1 MQKTLLG
8 TSLWYAG
15 TILFF
20 AFLLAP
26 LVVLVAVSF
35 NPTAMVFPPQGFTL
49 KWYGTILD
57 KPDFLYAAWASTILG
72 IITAVVSTGLGVLAA
87 IGLQRYNG
95 LLKGAVSSLLMSPLF
110 IPAVIV
116 ALALFQLIF
125 MMGIV
130 NNVWTLV
137 AAHVVVTIP
146 YPIRNVMAQMEGFDV
161 RLEEAALTVGATP
174 RQALWRVT
182 LPLLKASIIPSLIIV
197 FVLSWNNYTVS
208 VFLANK
214 DWTTLP
220 LQLRAYL
227 QYEYEPFVAAMSTIL
242 ILLSIVLLVIVDR
255 TVGLGSVR
263 KRPS

>member
-8 TSLWYAG
+8 TTLWYVG
-15 TILFF
+15 TVLFY

-26 LVVLVAVSF
+26 LAILIAVSF

-49 KWYGTILD
+49 KWYATILE
-57 KPDFLYAAWASTILG
+57 KPDFLHAAWASTLLG
-72 IITAVVSTGLGVLAA
+72 IMTAAISTGFGVLAA
-87 IGLQRYNG
+87 IGWQRYSG
-95 LLKGAVSSLLMSPLF
+95 LLKAPISSLLMSPLF

-116 ALALFQLIF
+116 ALALFQILF
-125 MMGIV
+125 MLGIV
-130 NNVWTLV
+130 NNIWTLV

-161 RLEEAALTVGATP
+161 RLEEAALSVGATP

-182 LPLLKASIIPSLIIV
+182 LPLLKASIIPSLIIT

-242 ILLSIVLLVIVDR
+242 IVASVILLVVVDR
-255 TVGLGSVR
+255 TVGLGGV
-263 KRPS
+263 KKNN

>member
-8 TSLWYAG
+8 NVLWCVGA
-15 TILFF
+15 ILFF
-20 AFLLAP
+20 GFLLAP
-26 LVVLVAVSF
+26 LVILIAVSF

-49 KWYGTILD
+49 KWYGTILQ
-57 KPDFLYAAWASTILG
+57 KPDFLAAAWASTALAVM
-72 IITAVVSTGLGVLAA
+72 TALLSTGLGVLAA
-87 IGLQRYNG
+87 IGLQRHR
-95 LLKGAVSSLLMSPLF
+95 GASRALVSTLLMSPLF

-116 ALALFQLIF
+116 ALALFQIIF
-125 MMGIV
+125 TMGIV
-130 NNVWTLV
+130 NNVWTLL

-146 YPIRNVMAQMEGFDV
+146 YPVRNVLAQIEGFDV
-161 RLEEAALTVGATP
+161 RLEEAALSVGATP

-242 ILLSIVLLVIVDR
+242 IVASIVLLVIVDR
-255 TVGLGSVR
+255 TVGLGTVR
-263 KRPS
+263 KRN

>member
-8 TSLWYAG
+8 TGLWYVGA
-15 TILFF
+15 ILFF
-20 AFLLAP
+20 GFLLAP
-26 LVVLVAVSF
+26 LVILVAVSF

-49 KWYGTILD
+49 KWYGTILQ
-57 KPDFLYAAWASTILG
+57 KPDFLNAASVSTILAVL
-72 IITAVVSTGLGVLAA
+72 TALASTGLGVLAA
-87 IGLQRYNG
+87 IGVQRHHG
-95 LLKGAVSSLLMSPLF
+95 PFKGCVSALLMSPLF

-116 ALALFQLIF
+116 ALALFQIIF

-130 NNVWTLV
+130 NNIWTLL

-146 YPIRNVMAQMEGFDV
+146 YPVRNVMAQMENFDV
-161 RLEEAALTVGATP
+161 RLEEAALSVGATP
-174 RQALWRVT
+174 RQALLRVT
-182 LPLLKASIIPSLIIV
+182 LPLLKASIVPSLIIV

-242 ILLSIVLLVIVDR
+242 IIASVVLLLIVDR
-255 TVGLGSVR
+255 TVGLGAVR
-263 KRPS
+263 KKS

>member
-8 TSLWYAG
+8 TTLWYTG

-20 AFLLAP
+20 GFLLAP
-26 LVVLVAVSF
+26 LLILIAVSF
-35 NPTAMVFPPQGFTL
+35 NPTAMVFPPQAFTL
-49 KWYGTILD
+49 KWYGTILE
-57 KPDFLYAAWASTILG
+57 KPDFLTAAVASTVLALATAL
-72 IITAVVSTGLGVLAA
+72 ITTALGVLAA
-87 IGLQRYNG
+87 IGLQRFAG
-95 LLKGAVSSLLMSPLF
+95 VTKPLVAALLMSPLF
-110 IPAVIV
+110 IPAIIV
-116 ALALFQLIF
+116 ALALFQIIF

-130 NNVWTLV
+130 NNVWTLL
-137 AAHVVVTIP
+137 AAHVVVTLP
-146 YPIRNVMAQMEGFDV
+146 YPVRNVMAQMENFDE
-161 RLEEAALTVGATP
+161 RLEEAALSVGATP
-174 RQALWRVT
+174 AQALRRVT
-182 LPLLKASIIPSLIIV
+182 IPLLKASIIPSLIIV

-242 ILLSIVLLVIVDR
+242 IIASIILLVIVDR

-263 KRPS
+263 KPGS